1 MKTFYDEKSKYQQDI
16 IKELEKLGFIERE
29 SKFYDK
35 NLAFDKDMFFE
46 FLKSSQKDEFDR
58 LKAKFSDDEIIKEI
72 NNEILNSSL
81 LKALKNGVNIDEI
94 KIDLIYAKPSNDKNE
109 SLNFKYK
116 QNKFSLIQE
125 INADKE
131 NKQRVDLVI
140 FINGFAVAVV
150 ELKSNHSGQNVQ
162 DAINQ
167 YKKRTINNRLFLPNS
182 GAIIFFA
189 ADLNEC
195 YMTTELKGVET
206 KFLPFNKGKGKGAN
220 LSGGNEISDK
230 FSNVWY
236 LWEEILEP
244 NSLVELICEFVF
256 EDKFGNTI
264 FPRYHQLD
272 LIRKLKDDILQNDEY
287 KNYLIQHSAGSG
299 KTKSI
304 AWACDRLARFYKNDE
319 IRFDTVL
326 VVTDRKVVD
335 RQLQDEIINMGHKA
349 GFVVALDDEKHSSD
363 LQVAIN
369 KGVKIIIS
377 TMQKFLYIKNEIKG
391 QNKKFALII
400 DEAHSSTSGKN
411 MEAIQEVLNTEFS
424 GFAKPKNLS
433 VFAFSATPKPQTL
446 QMFGQKDEFGNYK
459 SFHVYSMKQAI
470 EEKFILNVLDNYTTY
485 DTFYQ
490 IVKTS
495 KDDPD
500 LDSASAKRQ
509 LKKLIE
515 LDSTNIEQ
523 RVAIIT
529 EHFRDCVKN
538 LLGGKSKAMVVTS
551 SIEAVIKYYQIFCEY
566 CEKNGY
572 SDLKA
577 LIAFSGSFENG
588 GVVYSEKSMNNGLDE
603 SKLPDEFDKD
613 EYKFLFVADKY
624 QTGFDQDKLCA
635 MYVCKSLNGINA
647 VQTLSRL
654 NRVGKIIG
662 KKTFILDFENSY
674 DDIEQSFAPFFTQT
688 ILGRGASERDL
699 MNLDEQINGY
709 NLIFDFE
716 VKNMIQALQD
726 NNIGAV
732 NSYFSMLQT
741 RIEALKNDQ
750 KAKEFRLFLSKFV
763 KLYEFLVLIVE
774 FKNNFNDKYVYINGF
789 LKYSIQSSDISD
801 IDIKNMVKLTQ
812 IRQAKNEEIGSAEL
826 VSDPIVKMGFGGIN
840 LTKKKFQNLSQI
852 IAELNAKM
860 GLSMEQNGSIQE
872 IMKMTEKL
880 LEKPILKQGAKAND
894 EQGFKNMYFD
904 EVEEIAAELYDENRE
919 FYGYLLEHTD
929 DLRQIFSVFKSEIYN
944 TLRNEL

>member
-1 MKTFYDEKSKYQQDI
+1 MSIYREKEEYQQDI

-81 LKALKNGVNIDEI
+81 LKALKNGVNIDGI

-116 QNKFSLIQE
+116 QNKFSIMQE
-125 INADKE
+125 VNADKE

-304 AWACDRLARFYKNDE
+304 AWLCDRLARFYKNDE

-369 KGVKIIIS
+369 KGIKIIIS

-459 SFHVYSMKQAI
+459 PFHVYSMKQAI

-551 SIEAVIKYYQIFCEY
+551 SIEAVIKYYQIYTHLCQIHQAT
-566 CEKNGY
+566 CSHQVRY
-572 SDLKA
+572 S
-577 LIAFSGSFENG
+577 
-588 GVVYSEKSMNNGLDE
+588 
-603 SKLPDEFDKD
+603 
-613 EYKFLFVADKY
+613 
-624 QTGFDQDKLCA
+624 
-635 MYVCKSLNGINA
+635 
-647 VQTLSRL
+647 
-654 NRVGKIIG
+654 
-662 KKTFILDFENSY
+662 
-674 DDIEQSFAPFFTQT
+674 
-688 ILGRGASERDL
+688 
-699 MNLDEQINGY
+699 
-709 NLIFDFE
+709 
-716 VKNMIQALQD
+716 
-726 NNIGAV
+726 
-732 NSYFSMLQT
+732 
-741 RIEALKNDQ
+741 
-750 KAKEFRLFLSKFV
+750 
-763 KLYEFLVLIVE
+763 
-774 FKNNFNDKYVYINGF
+774 
-789 LKYSIQSSDISD
+789 
-801 IDIKNMVKLTQ
+801 
-812 IRQAKNEEIGSAEL
+812 
-826 VSDPIVKMGFGGIN
+826 
-840 LTKKKFQNLSQI
+840 
-852 IAELNAKM
+852 
-860 GLSMEQNGSIQE
+860 
-872 IMKMTEKL
+872 
-880 LEKPILKQGAKAND
+880 
-894 EQGFKNMYFD
+894 
-904 EVEEIAAELYDENRE
+904 
-919 FYGYLLEHTD
+919 
-929 DLRQIFSVFKSEIYN
+929 
-944 TLRNEL
+944 